1 MKTTLRNILV
11 ASTVLGTSGIA
22 FPAYA
27 AAAAEDQDTQVAVAE
42 IVVTANKRAQNLS
55 KVGASVTAFDSSML
69 EDRNIV
75 RLDELARSV
84 PNLALAPSTHG
95 TPVFTLRGVG
105 FNADSLGVYP
115 AVSLSIDQAP
125 MSFPVLSGRSLYDLE
140 RVEVLK
146 GPQGTLFGQNSTGG
160 AINFVAAKPTENLEA
175 GFNINYGRFNE
186 VNGTAYVSGPISE
199 TIGMRLAVD
208 AGYRDDWQY
217 NFTRPDT
224 NGEQNYFAARLITV
238 WNPTDRLK
246 LELNIN
252 GSVDRSQPQA
262 LQLIA
267 SLPSIPPIATVE
279 ELTAPLAPR
288 DARAANWSNTG
299 RPGNAFQSPTANPD
313 PSGNRRLFQTFLRAD
328 YEVTDSIDLT
338 SITTYNSL
346 KQEMS
351 FDLDGSQFE
360 LVDNPRDDGRILDF
374 NQELR
379 LSNASS
385 GAAFRWTVGANY
397 NYSEVDQDQDITYGD
412 NSLANPG
419 NLNIHVST
427 ITNQAVINNYAVF
440 ANGEFDVTDRI
451 TLKAGLRYT
460 NTSNKTNSC
469 NTDLADDQN
478 LSGLF
483 TFLGELLAGQT
494 VPLGPGDCYSL
505 DENNLPIGTGGVP
518 GGPLI
523 IDLAQDNLSW
533 LAGVDF
539 QVTDETLLYAN
550 ISRGYKAGA
559 FPVITGSTQAVF
571 SPATQESVTSYEA
584 GFKTRFADN
593 AIALSGAIF
602 YQDYRDKQ
610 IQGTVNTALFGLLQR
625 LDNVPK
631 SHIFGVEA
639 DITIR
644 PMAGLTLT
652 GSGSYLKAE
661 VDEYSGI
668 TVFGAQKDFAGSK
681 LPFAPS
687 WTLVGDIDYRI
698 PTANDGEF
706 FVGTSVNFR
715 TDTPAY
721 IAGDE
726 LEIPDN
732 GVNRWLNRIPFNIDG
747 YTLVDARIGYTF
759 PGNKLTLSAWG
770 KNIFNTF
777 NVQNII
783 SYNNIITQAT
793 GMPVTYGMSLRV
805 RWN

>member
-1 MKTTLRNILV
+1 MKGILRNILV
-11 ASTVLGTSGIA
+11 ASTALGTSVIA

-27 AAAAEDQDTQVAVAE
+27 AGTADDQDTQFAAAE
-42 IVVTANKRAQNLS
+42 IVVTANKRVQNLS
-55 KVGASVTAFDSSML
+55 KVGASVSAFDSSML
-69 EDRNIV
+69 QDRNIV
-75 RLDELARSV
+75 KLDELARSV
-84 PNLALAPSTHG
+84 PSLALAPSTHG

-160 AINFVAAKPTENLEA
+160 AINFVAAKPTESLEA
-175 GFNINYGRFNE
+175 GFNLNYGRFNE
-186 VNGTAYVSGPISE
+186 INGTAYISGPISD

-208 AGYRDDWQY
+208 AGHRDDWQY
-217 NFTRPDT
+217 NFTRADT

-238 WNPTDRLK
+238 WNPTDKLK

-262 LQLIA
+262 LQIIA
-267 SLPSIPPIATVE
+267 SLPSIPSAPFVQ

-288 DARAANWSNTG
+288 DLRAANWSNTG
-299 RPGNAFQSPTANPD
+299 RDGNASQSSTQSPEPR
-313 PSGNRRLFQTFLRAD
+313 GNRRLFQAFLRAD
-328 YEVTDSIDLT
+328 YELTDSIDLT

-346 KQEMS
+346 KQEMA

-360 LVDNPRDDGRILDF
+360 LVDNPRDDGRIVDF

-385 GAAFRWTVGANY
+385 GGRFRWTLGANY
-397 NYSEVDQDQDITYGD
+397 NYSEVDQEQDITYGD
-412 NSLANPG
+412 NSLANRG
-419 NLNIHVST
+419 NLNIHIST
-427 ITNQAVINNYAVF
+427 IENFATMNNYAVF
-440 ANGEFDVTDRI
+440 ANGEYDVTDRV
-451 TLKAGLRYT
+451 TLKAGVRYT
-460 NTSNKTNSC
+460 NTSNKNSMC
-469 NTDLADDQN
+469 NTDRAADQN

-483 TFLGELLAGQT
+483 TLIGQLLANQT

-505 DENNLPIGTGGVP
+505 NKNNVPIGTGGVP
-518 GGPLI
+518 GGPLLI
-523 IDLAQDNLSW
+523 ELAEDNVSW
-533 LAGVDF
+533 MGGIDF
-539 QVTDETLLYAN
+539 QVTDSSLLYAN

-571 SPATQESVTSYEA
+571 FPAKQESVTSYEA
-584 GFKTRFADN
+584 GFKTRLLDN
-593 AIALSGAIF
+593 AVVLSGAVF

-639 DITIR
+639 DVTIR
-644 PMAGLTLT
+644 PTAGLTLT
-652 GSGSYLKAE
+652 GSASYLKAE

-681 LPFAPS
+681 LPFAPA
-687 WTLVGDIDYRI
+687 WTLIGDLDYRI
-698 PTANDGEF
+698 PTSNDGEF
-706 FVGTSVNFR
+706 FVGTTVNFR

-721 IAGDE
+721 IAGNE
-726 LEIPDN
+726 LAIPDN

-759 PGNKLTLSAWG
+759 PGEKLTLTAWG
-770 KNIFNTF
+770 KNVFNTF

-793 GMPVTYGMSLRV
+793 GQPVTYGVSLRV